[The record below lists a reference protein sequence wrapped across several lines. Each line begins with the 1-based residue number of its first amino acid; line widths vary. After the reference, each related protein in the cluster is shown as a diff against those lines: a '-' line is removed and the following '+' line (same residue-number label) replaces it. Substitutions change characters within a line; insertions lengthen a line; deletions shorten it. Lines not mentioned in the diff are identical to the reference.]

1 MKLKGLLKLIL
12 TGTLVFSGAITA
24 MALFLNKLEQ
34 GVEDAQSRRYES
46 YLLADE
52 LRQSSDDL
60 TRFARMYVATGED
73 RYLRYYWSILD
84 IRNGKIKRPDGYEGV
99 YWDLVVG
106 GITPEPLPEKKSG
119 VSLEARLLQ
128 AGITVDEF
136 SKLKEAQNL
145 SNELARLETVAI
157 NAIKGRFDDGT
168 GSFQKEGE
176 PDNILASKILNDERY
191 NNYKSR
197 IMQPIGEFLSMVNI
211 RTTSQLEELNQKSQQ
226 LLLGIIG
233 FSFAFLIMTSVLA
246 WMILRN
252 ILDRSSSLMQ
262 AVSMISEG
270 NLDAR
275 TKVTGN
281 DEIGFLGQAI
291 DAMAGNLKTAL
302 DHANKKAMEA
312 EEQAVKLNEE
322 RHHSEKLL
330 NNILPTLI
338 ADRLR
343 KGESMIA
350 DTYPEVTVLFA
361 DIVGFTELSARLGPR
376 EIVNMLNDVFGR
388 FDKLVV
394 EHGLEKIKTIGD
406 CYMVV
411 GGIPERD
418 PLHCQKVADFAIAA
432 LQTFDDYAADFA
444 QPLSIRIGMH
454 TGTVVAGVVGTQKFA
469 YDLWGDV
476 VNIASRFESTGKPKR
491 IHVSDSV
498 RIRLADDFDFEG
510 GEEINLKGKGIM
522 KSWFIVGRKDD
533 RNIIQLN
540 VLPNM

>member
-1 MKLKGLLKLIL
+1 MLQFLLAGTLAFAVAIAVMALKL
-12 TGTLVFSGAITA
+12 
-24 MALFLNKLEQ
+24 NQLEQ
-34 GVEDAQSRRYES
+34 QVESAQRSRYNS

-60 TRFARMYVATGED
+60 TRFARMYVATGDD
-73 RYLRYYWSILD
+73 RYLHYYGSILD
-84 IRNGKIKRPDGYEGV
+84 IRNGKIPRPEGYDGV

-106 GITPEPLPEKKSG
+106 KIIPEPSAEKKAG

-128 AGITVDEF
+128 AGMTVDEF

-145 SNELARLETVAI
+145 SNELARLESVAT

-168 GSFQKEGE
+168 GAFQKEGK
-176 PDNILASKILNDERY
+176 PNAAMAIRILNDERY
-191 NNYKSR
+191 NTYKSR
-197 IMQPIGEFLSMVNI
+197 IMQPIGEFLSMVDL
-211 RTTSQLEELNQKSQQ
+211 RTTSQLEELNRLSKQIIAW
-226 LLLGIIG
+226 LIGI
-233 FSFAFLIMTSVLA
+233 SAAFFVTMCILV
-246 WMILRN
+246 WMILGS
-252 ILDRSSSLMQ
+252 LLGRSARLMH
-262 AVSMISEG
+262 AVNEISAG

-275 TKVTGN
+275 SGITGN
-281 DEIGFLGQAI
+281 DEIGVLGNAI
-291 DAMAGNLKTAL
+291 DTMADNLKAAI
-302 DHANKKAMEA
+302 DKANTKAEEA
-312 EEQAVKLNEE
+312 EEQAVKLGEE

-350 DTYPEVTVLFA
+350 ETFPEVTVLFA
-361 DIVGFTELSARLGPR
+361 DIVGFTELSSRLGPR

-411 GGIPERD
+411 GGVPERD

-432 LQTFDDYAADFA
+432 LLAFDDYAADFA
-444 QPLSIRIGMH
+444 QPLSIRVGMH

-476 VNIASRFESTGKPKR
+476 VNIASRFESSGKPNR

-498 RIRLADDFDFEG
+498 KVRLADDFDFEG
-510 GEEINLKGKGIM
+510 GGEVNLKGKGNM
-522 KSWFIVGRKDD
+522 KSWFIIGRKEG
-533 RNIIQLN
+533 QK
-540 VLPNM
+540 VLHLKALPAS

>member
-1 MKLKGLLKLIL
+1 MTLKLLLKLL
-12 TGTLVFSGAITA
+12 FSGTLAFSGAITA
-24 MALFLNKLEQ
+24 IALMLNQLEKR
-34 GVEDAQSRRYES
+34 VEEAQSRRYDS
-46 YLLADE
+46 YLIADE

-73 RYLRYYWSILD
+73 RYLRYYTNILD
-84 IRNGKIKRPDGYEGV
+84 IRNGLIARPENYEGV

-106 GITPEPLPEKKSG
+106 RIIPEPSTDKKTG
-119 VSLEARLLQ
+119 LSLEARLLG

-168 GSFQKEGE
+168 GAFEKNGE
-176 PDNILASKILNDERY
+176 PDTALASKILNDERY

-197 IMQPIGEFLSMVNI
+197 IMQPIGDFLAMVNR
-211 RTTSQLEELNQKSQQ
+211 RTTTQLADLNQSSKQ
-226 LLLGIIG
+226 LLSGIIG
-233 FSFAFLIMTSVLA
+233 LSFAFLCLIGVLV
-246 WMILRN
+246 WLLLRN
-252 ILDRSSSLMQ
+252 VLKRSVGLMQ
-262 AVSMISEG
+262 AVSEIGEG
-270 NLDAR
+270 NLEAR
-275 TKVTGN
+275 THISGN
-281 DEIGFLGQAI
+281 DEIGILGQSI
-291 DAMAGNLKTAL
+291 DSMASNLKEAIER
-302 DHANKKAMEA
+302 ANKKAEEA
-312 EEQAVKLNEE
+312 EDQAQKLSEE
-322 RHHSEKLL
+322 RYRSEKLL

-350 DTYPEVTVLFA
+350 ETFPEVTVLFA

-432 LQTFDDYAADFA
+432 LQSFDEYAADFT
-444 QPLSIRIGMH
+444 QPLSIRVGMH

-476 VNIASRFESTGKPKR
+476 VNIASRFESSGKPNR

-498 RIRLADDFDFEG
+498 RIRLADDFIFEG
-510 GEEINLKGKGIM
+510 GEEVNLKGKGIM
-522 KSWFIVGRKDD
+522 KSWFIVGRKDG
-533 RNIIQLN
+533 RNVVQLKA
-540 VLPNM
+540 LPTG